1 MALRRL
7 ARIIRQNATAAIAA
21 AAALITMLVV
31 PPDAAYLGYFDVG
44 TLACLFA
51 LLAVIRALR
60 NAGFFESIARAVVRR
75 FKTLRGLGC
84 ALVGVTLVC
93 SMFATNDMALLM
105 LLPLST
111 VTLASTGNERALPF
125 AFVMQAIAANLGGMI
140 LPFGNPQNIFLAS
153 RFSIGFGD
161 FLAAMALPFGV
172 SIALIA
178 LCCAIGFKPTPLESA
193 AAAAAP
199 ANAKAKEN
207 AKTGTPSAKR
217 TAAATAAANPAE
229 SAPSPALAAP
239 AAPNPASTTSAAAP
253 SSAPAPLPRARIAL
267 YLALFA
273 FSLGMVFKVVPP
285 AAGATVVAVALLFAD
300 RRALAHVD
308 WGLLATFALFFV
320 FSGNMARIPEV
331 QGFFQAL
338 LGQST
343 LLTSA
348 LASQAISNV
357 PAAILL
363 APFADG
369 WRALLVGVNV
379 GGAGTLIASL
389 ASLIAFNHFRAIK
402 RGMKRPGIRALST
415 KRYLALFSALNFGFL
430 AVLLA
435 VCLAAGI

>member
-7 ARIIRQNATAAIAA
+7 ARIIRQNATASIAA
-21 AAALITMLVV
+21 TAALVTMLFV
-31 PPDAAYLGYFDVG
+31 PPDAAYLGYFDLN

-60 NAGFFESIARAVVRR
+60 NAGFFETVAHAVVRR

-125 AFVMQAIAANLGGMI
+125 TFVMQAIAANLGGMI
-140 LPFGNPQNIFLAS
+140 LPFGNPQNIFLNS
-153 RFSIGFGD
+153 RFGIAFPD
-161 FLAAMALPFGV
+161 FLATMALPFAV
-172 SIALIA
+172 SVILIA
-178 LCCAIGFKPTPLESA
+178 LCCLAGFKATPLSSSGV
-193 AAAAAP
+193 P
-199 ANAKAKEN
+199 DANASE
-207 AKTGTPSAKR
+207 R
-217 TAAATAAANPAE
+217 
-229 SAPSPALAAP
+229 
-239 AAPNPASTTSAAAP
+239 
-253 SSAPAPLPRARIAL
+253 APLPRAKTAL
-267 YLALFA
+267 YLVLFA
-273 FSLGMVFKVVPP
+273 LSLGMVFRVVPFVAGVVIV
-285 AAGATVVAVALLFAD
+285 AAALLFAD

-331 QGFFQAL
+331 QGFFSML

-343 LLTSA
+343 LVTSA
-348 LASQAISNV
+348 LASQVISNV

-363 APFADG
+363 APFVDG
-369 WRALLVGVNV
+369 YQSLLIGVNI

-402 RGMKRPGIRALST
+402 RGMKRPGIQALST
-415 KRYLALFSALNFGFL
+415 KRYLALFSALNFAFL

-435 VCLAAGI
+435 VCLAAGF

>member
-7 ARIIRQNATAAIAA
+7 ARIIRQNATASIAA
-21 AAALITMLVV
+21 AAALVTMLFV
-31 PPDAAYLGYFDVG
+31 PPDAAYLGYFDLN

-60 NAGFFESIARAVVRR
+60 NAGFFETIAHAVVRR

-93 SMFATNDMALLM
+93 SMFTTNDMALLM

-111 VTLASTGNERALPF
+111 VTLASIGNERALPF
-125 AFVMQAIAANLGGMI
+125 TFVMQAIAANLGGMI
-140 LPFGNPQNIFLAS
+140 LPFGNPQNIFLNS
-153 RFSIGFGD
+153 RFGIAFPD
-161 FLAAMALPFGV
+161 FLATMALPFAV
-172 SIALIA
+172 SVILIA
-178 LCCAIGFKPTPLESA
+178 LCCLAGFKATPLSSSGVPDA
-193 AAAAAP
+193 D
-199 ANAKAKEN
+199 
-207 AKTGTPSAKR
+207 
-217 TAAATAAANPAE
+217 
-229 SAPSPALAAP
+229 
-239 AAPNPASTTSAAAP
+239 ASER
-253 SSAPAPLPRARIAL
+253 APLPRAKTAL
-267 YLALFA
+267 YLVLFA
-273 FSLGMVFKVVPP
+273 LSLGMVFRVVPFVAGVVII
-285 AAGATVVAVALLFAD
+285 AAALLFAD

-331 QGFFQAL
+331 QGFFSML

-343 LLTSA
+343 LVTSA
-348 LASQAISNV
+348 LASQVISNV

-363 APFADG
+363 APFVDG
-369 WRALLVGVNV
+369 YQSLLIGVNI

-402 RGMKRPGIRALST
+402 RGMKRPGIQALST
-415 KRYLALFSALNFGFL
+415 KRYLALFSALNFAFL

-435 VCLAAGI
+435 VCLAAGF

>member
-7 ARIIRQNATAAIAA
+7 ARIIRQNATASIAA
-21 AAALITMLVV
+21 TAALVTMLFV
-31 PPDAAYLGYFDVG
+31 PPDAAYLGYFDLN

-60 NAGFFESIARAVVRR
+60 NAGFFETVAHAVVRR

-125 AFVMQAIAANLGGMI
+125 TFVMQAIAANLGGMI
-140 LPFGNPQNIFLAS
+140 LPFGNPQNIFLNS
-153 RFSIGFGD
+153 RFDIAFPD
-161 FLAAMALPFGV
+161 FLATMALPFAV
-172 SIALIA
+172 SVILIA
-178 LCCAIGFKPTPLESA
+178 LCCLAGFKATPLSSSGVPDA
-193 AAAAAP
+193 D
-199 ANAKAKEN
+199 
-207 AKTGTPSAKR
+207 
-217 TAAATAAANPAE
+217 
-229 SAPSPALAAP
+229 
-239 AAPNPASTTSAAAP
+239 ASER
-253 SSAPAPLPRARIAL
+253 APLPRAKTAL
-267 YLALFA
+267 YLVLFA
-273 FSLGMVFKVVPP
+273 LSLGMVFRVVPFV
-285 AAGATVVAVALLFAD
+285 AGVVIVAVALLFAD

-331 QGFFQAL
+331 QGFFSML

-343 LLTSA
+343 LVTSA
-348 LASQAISNV
+348 LASQVISNV

-363 APFADG
+363 APFVDG
-369 WRALLVGVNV
+369 YQSLLIGVNI

-402 RGMKRPGIRALST
+402 RGMKRPGIQALST
-415 KRYLALFSALNFGFL
+415 KRYLALFSALNFAFL

-435 VCLAAGI
+435 VCLAAGF

>member
-7 ARIIRQNATAAIAA
+7 ARIIRQNATASIAA
-21 AAALITMLVV
+21 AAALVTMLFV
-31 PPDAAYLGYFDVG
+31 PPDAAYLGYFDLN

-60 NAGFFESIARAVVRR
+60 NAGFFETIAHAVVRR

-125 AFVMQAIAANLGGMI
+125 TFVMQAIAANLGGMI
-140 LPFGNPQNIFLAS
+140 LPFGNPQNIFLSS
-153 RFSIGFGD
+153 RFGIAFPD
-161 FLAAMALPFGV
+161 FLATMALPFAV
-172 SIALIA
+172 SVILIA
-178 LCCAIGFKPTPLESA
+178 LCCLAGFKATPLSSSGVPDA
-193 AAAAAP
+193 D
-199 ANAKAKEN
+199 
-207 AKTGTPSAKR
+207 
-217 TAAATAAANPAE
+217 
-229 SAPSPALAAP
+229 
-239 AAPNPASTTSAAAP
+239 ASER
-253 SSAPAPLPRARIAL
+253 APLPRAKTAL
-267 YLALFA
+267 YLVLFA
-273 FSLGMVFKVVPP
+273 LSLGMVFRVVPFVAGVVII
-285 AAGATVVAVALLFAD
+285 AAALLFAD

-331 QGFFQAL
+331 QGFFSML

-343 LLTSA
+343 LVTSA
-348 LASQAISNV
+348 LASQVISNV

-363 APFADG
+363 APFVDG
-369 WRALLVGVNV
+369 YQSLLIGVNI

-402 RGMKRPGIRALST
+402 RGMKRPGIQALST
-415 KRYLALFSALNFGFL
+415 KRYLALFSALNFAFL

-435 VCLAAGI
+435 VCLAAGF

>member
-7 ARIIRQNATAAIAA
+7 ARIIRQNATASIAA
-21 AAALITMLVV
+21 TAALVTMLFV
-31 PPDAAYLGYFDVG
+31 PPDAAYLGYFDLN

-60 NAGFFESIARAVVRR
+60 NAGFFETVAHAVVRR

-125 AFVMQAIAANLGGMI
+125 TFVMQAIAANLGGMI
-140 LPFGNPQNIFLAS
+140 LPFGNPQNIFLNS
-153 RFSIGFGD
+153 RFGIAFPD
-161 FLAAMALPFGV
+161 FLATMALPFAV
-172 SIALIA
+172 SVILIA
-178 LCCAIGFKPTPLESA
+178 LCCLAGFKVAPLSSSGAPDA
-193 AAAAAP
+193 AAS
-199 ANAKAKEN
+199 E
-207 AKTGTPSAKR
+207 R
-217 TAAATAAANPAE
+217 
-229 SAPSPALAAP
+229 
-239 AAPNPASTTSAAAP
+239 
-253 SSAPAPLPRARIAL
+253 APLPRAKTAL
-267 YLALFA
+267 YLVLFA
-273 FSLGMVFKVVPP
+273 LSLGMVFRVVPFVAGVVIV
-285 AAGATVVAVALLFAD
+285 AAALLFAD

-331 QGFFQAL
+331 QGFFSML

-343 LLTSA
+343 LVTSA
-348 LASQAISNV
+348 LASQVISNV

-363 APFADG
+363 APFVDG
-369 WRALLVGVNV
+369 YQSLLIGVNI

-402 RGMKRPGIRALST
+402 RGMKRPGIQALST
-415 KRYLALFSALNFGFL
+415 KRYLALFSALNFAFL

-435 VCLAAGI
+435 VCLAAGF

>member
-7 ARIIRQNATAAIAA
+7 ARIIRQNATASIAA
-21 AAALITMLVV
+21 AAALVTMLFV
-31 PPDAAYLGYFDVG
+31 PPDAAYLGYFDLN

-60 NAGFFESIARAVVRR
+60 NAGFFETVAHAVVRR

-125 AFVMQAIAANLGGMI
+125 TFVMQAIAANLGGMI
-140 LPFGNPQNIFLAS
+140 LPFGNPQNIFLNS
-153 RFSIGFGD
+153 RFDIAFPD
-161 FLAAMALPFGV
+161 FLATMALPFAV
-172 SIALIA
+172 SVILIA
-178 LCCAIGFKPTPLESA
+178 LCCLAGFKVAPLSSSG
-193 AAAAAP
+193 AP
-199 ANAKAKEN
+199 DAD
-207 AKTGTPSAKR
+207 
-217 TAAATAAANPAE
+217 
-229 SAPSPALAAP
+229 
-239 AAPNPASTTSAAAP
+239 ASER
-253 SSAPAPLPRARIAL
+253 APLPRAKTAL
-267 YLALFA
+267 YLVLFA
-273 FSLGMVFKVVPP
+273 LSLGMVFRVVPFVAGVVIV
-285 AAGATVVAVALLFAD
+285 AAALLFAD

-331 QGFFQAL
+331 QGFFSML

-343 LLTSA
+343 LVTSA
-348 LASQAISNV
+348 LASQVISNV

-363 APFADG
+363 APFVDG
-369 WRALLVGVNV
+369 YQALLIGVNI

-402 RGMKRPGIRALST
+402 RGMKRPGIQALST
-415 KRYLALFSALNFGFL
+415 KRYLALFSALNFAFL

-435 VCLAAGI
+435 VCLAAGF

>member
-7 ARIIRQNATAAIAA
+7 ARIIRQNATASIAA
-21 AAALITMLVV
+21 TAALVTMLFV
-31 PPDAAYLGYFDVG
+31 PPDAAYLGYFDLN

-60 NAGFFESIARAVVRR
+60 NAGFFETVAHAVVRR
-75 FKTLRGLGC
+75 FKTLQGLGC

-125 AFVMQAIAANLGGMI
+125 TFVMQAIAANLGGMI
-140 LPFGNPQNIFLAS
+140 LPFGNPQNIFLNS
-153 RFSIGFGD
+153 RFGIAFPD
-161 FLAAMALPFGV
+161 FLATMALPFAV
-172 SIALIA
+172 SVILIA
-178 LCCAIGFKPTPLESA
+178 LCCLAGFKATPLSSSGVPDA
-193 AAAAAP
+193 D
-199 ANAKAKEN
+199 
-207 AKTGTPSAKR
+207 
-217 TAAATAAANPAE
+217 
-229 SAPSPALAAP
+229 
-239 AAPNPASTTSAAAP
+239 ASER
-253 SSAPAPLPRARIAL
+253 APLPRAKTAL
-267 YLALFA
+267 YLVLFA
-273 FSLGMVFKVVPP
+273 LSLGMVFRVVPFV
-285 AAGATVVAVALLFAD
+285 AGVVIVAVALLFAD

-331 QGFFQAL
+331 QGFFSML

-343 LLTSA
+343 LVTSA
-348 LASQAISNV
+348 LASQVISNV

-363 APFADG
+363 APFVDG
-369 WRALLVGVNV
+369 YQSLLIGVNI

-402 RGMKRPGIRALST
+402 RGMKRPGIQALST
-415 KRYLALFSALNFGFL
+415 KRYLALFSALNFAFL

-435 VCLAAGI
+435 VCLAAGF

>member
-7 ARIIRQNATAAIAA
+7 ARIIRQNATASIAA
-21 AAALITMLVV
+21 AAALVTMLFV
-31 PPDAAYLGYFDVG
+31 PPDAAYLGYFDLN

-60 NAGFFESIARAVVRR
+60 NAGFFETVAHAVVRR

-125 AFVMQAIAANLGGMI
+125 TFVMQAIAANLGGMI
-140 LPFGNPQNIFLAS
+140 LPFGNPQNIFLNS
-153 RFSIGFGD
+153 RFGIAFPD
-161 FLAAMALPFGV
+161 FLATMALPFAV
-172 SIALIA
+172 SVILIA
-178 LCCAIGFKPTPLESA
+178 LCCLAGFKATPLSSGGVPDA
-193 AAAAAP
+193 D
-199 ANAKAKEN
+199 
-207 AKTGTPSAKR
+207 
-217 TAAATAAANPAE
+217 
-229 SAPSPALAAP
+229 
-239 AAPNPASTTSAAAP
+239 ASER
-253 SSAPAPLPRARIAL
+253 APLPRAKTAL
-267 YLALFA
+267 YLVLFA
-273 FSLGMVFKVVPP
+273 LSLGMVFRVVPFVTGVVIV
-285 AAGATVVAVALLFAD
+285 AAALLFAD

-331 QGFFQAL
+331 QGFFSML

-343 LLTSA
+343 LVTSA
-348 LASQAISNV
+348 LASQVISNV

-363 APFADG
+363 APFVDG
-369 WRALLVGVNV
+369 YQSLLIGVNI

-402 RGMKRPGIRALST
+402 RGMKRPGIQALST
-415 KRYLALFSALNFGFL
+415 KRYLALFSALNFAFL

-435 VCLAAGI
+435 VCLAAGF

>member
-7 ARIIRQNATAAIAA
+7 ARIIRQNATASIAA
-21 AAALITMLVV
+21 LTALVTMLFV
-31 PPDAAYLGYFDVG
+31 PPDAAYLGYLDLN

-60 NAGFFESIARAVVRR
+60 NAGFFETVAQAVIHR

-111 VTLASTGNERALPF
+111 VALANTGNERALPF
-125 AFVMQAIAANLGGMI
+125 TFVMQAIAANLGGMI
-140 LPFGNPQNIFLAS
+140 LPFGNPQNIFLNS
-153 RFSIGFGD
+153 RFGIAFPG
-161 FLAAMALPFGV
+161 FLATMALPFGV
-172 SIALIA
+172 SAALIA
-178 LCCAIGFKPTPLESA
+178 LCCLVGFKATPLSSSSTPGVDA
-193 AAAAAP
+193 AD
-199 ANAKAKEN
+199 
-207 AKTGTPSAKR
+207 R
-217 TAAATAAANPAE
+217 T
-229 SAPSPALAAP
+229 
-239 AAPNPASTTSAAAP
+239 
-253 SSAPAPLPRARIAL
+253 PLPRAKTAL

-273 FSLGMVFKVVPP
+273 LSLGMVFRVVPFVAGVVIV
-285 AAGATVVAVALLFAD
+285 AAALLFAD

-331 QGFFQAL
+331 QGFFSML

-343 LLTSA
+343 LVTSA
-348 LASQAISNV
+348 LASQVISNV

-363 APFADG
+363 APFVDG
-369 WRALLVGVNV
+369 YQSLLIGVNI

-402 RGMKRPGIRALST
+402 RGMKRPGIQALST
-415 KRYLALFSALNFGFL
+415 KRYLALFSALNFAFL

-435 VCLAAGI
+435 ICLSAGN